1 MSVINMKR
9 ISSVTRVKERLD
21 YLSGEDK
28 ICIYLFKLMYK
39 LARNHCKSSSL
50 ILDLGCGLGWG
61 TNYLSCIGKVYGVDI
76 DTMTI
81 KEAKNRYKKNRK
93 IKFLVADAVKLPFP
107 KEKFDAVVAIE
118 IIEHI
123 KDQQKYLD
131 EVRRVLKK
139 RGILIISTPNGE
151 HFGCKLRRLLGV
163 KSLTNPF
170 HFHEFS
176 ERELTT
182 LLVINGFKVEK
193 IIRLLTCLPITI
205 LNFVQ
210 KSERLIKLVTQFT
223 LPGFNVNFLII
234 SRKS

>member
-28 ICIYLFKLMYK
+28 ICIYLLKLMYK

-81 KEAKNRYKKNRK
+81 KEAKNRYRKNRK
-93 IKFLVADAVKLPFP
+93 IKFLVADAIKLPFP

-118 IIEHI
+118 NIEHI

-131 EVRRVLKK
+131 EVQRVLKK

-151 HFGCKLRRLLGV
+151 HFGRKLRKLLGLR
-163 KSLTNPF
+163 SMENPY
-170 HFHEFS
+170 HVHELS
-176 ERELTT
+176 EGELLN
-182 LLVINGFKVEK
+182 LLMINGFKVEK

-205 LNFVQ
+205 LDFVQ
-210 KSERLIKLVTQFT
+210 KSELLIKLVTRFT
-223 LPGFNVNFLII
+223 LPGLNAIFLTI